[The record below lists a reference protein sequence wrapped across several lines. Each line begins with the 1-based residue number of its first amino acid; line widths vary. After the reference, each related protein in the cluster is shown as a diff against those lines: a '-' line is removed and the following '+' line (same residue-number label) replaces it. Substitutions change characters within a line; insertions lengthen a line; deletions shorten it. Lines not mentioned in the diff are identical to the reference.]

1 MWATNKKNIFLC
13 FFFCFFFCKS
23 FVVSE
28 KWPVQ
33 ATFIAAWISHFPS
46 NYVYLIREK
55 ESQHHLVVIIERN
68 VVVVLYLYCLG
79 EQMKGKEVA
88 TELTAWASLIT
99 FQELTLKSQKK
110 GENQKFFFDC
120 QFEKVSRP
128 IALAKGLLLGYAL
141 WMCSSDN
148 AFYHSTALGTN
159 NARIEQ
165 SSRTVGY
172 FELWKNLFNRSAT
185 RAAPLYLLCFS
196 RLVRDAGE
204 I

>member
-1 MWATNKKNIFLC
+1 MWATNKKIIILKI
-13 FFFCFFFCKS
+13 FFFCKG

-33 ATFIAAWISHFPS
+33 AAFIAAWISHFPS

-128 IALAKGLLLGYAL
+128 MVWLKVFYLVTHSGCVQVITPSIIQLHWEQITRESSKVVGQLVILNFEKTCLTGRLHVLHLSTCFAFPAL
-141 WMCSSDN
+141 
-148 AFYHSTALGTN
+148 
-159 NARIEQ
+159 
-165 SSRTVGY
+165 
-172 FELWKNLFNRSAT
+172 
-185 RAAPLYLLCFS
+185 
-196 RLVRDAGE
+196 
-204 I
+204 